1 MVCVDIINNDTGETI
16 AILHMDEQDVPS
28 VGDMLTLAAKY
39 GSPNVIVK
47 EVNWFRCETSTTVE
61 IRVIF
66 K

>member
-47 EVNWFRCETSTTVE
+47 EV
-61 IRVIF
+61 
-66 K
+66 